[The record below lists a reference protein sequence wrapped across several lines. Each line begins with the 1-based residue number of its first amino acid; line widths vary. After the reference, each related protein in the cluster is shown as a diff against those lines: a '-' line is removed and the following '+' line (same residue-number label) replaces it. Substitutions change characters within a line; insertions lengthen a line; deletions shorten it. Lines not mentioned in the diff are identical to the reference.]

1 MNYRRHIQYSIA
13 LGVSICPLILL
24 AYVSSSTSYRMEFD
38 SVNFGG
44 GLGSSA
50 SYKTESTLGE
60 IATGDANS
68 ATYYLHAGYQQMD
81 ASSITLSSPDD
92 LTLSEIN
99 GLYGAATSGDI
110 DWHVVTDN
118 TAGYSFSLKAGGT
131 PALSSLSSDFD
142 DYSPSAA
149 IPDYTWTLSASTAA
163 FGYTVGGTDTA
174 TRFLDDGASC
184 NQVGGTA
191 NTNTCW
197 DGFSTSNVTVAS
209 AASANSPAGATTTV
223 TVKAEVGASA
233 NQAAGTYTATIIA
246 TAMAL

>member
-1 MNYRRHIQYSIA
+1 MRSGRYTRQIIFI
-13 LGVSICPLILL
+13 GVSICPLFLS

-60 IATGDANS
+60 IATGDSNS

-110 DWHVVTDN
+110 EWHVMTDN
-118 TAGYSFSLKAGGT
+118 AAGYSLSVKAGGT
-131 PALSSLSSDFD
+131 PALSSSAGDFD

-149 IPDYTWTLSASTAA
+149 IPDYAWTVSASAAA

-174 TRFLDDGASC
+174 TRFLDNGASC

-191 NTNTCW
+191 NASTCW

-246 TAMAL
+246 TATTL